1 MKIWP
6 PIDLVPRGRLYRKY
20 AVYLVGAVCVALL
33 ASGGSDIYFSQH
45 ELRTQLAALQKDNAI
60 AAADK
65 IDQFVVRIEQQ
76 VGWVA
81 SLPPSDDLPA
91 LRLEAQRLLRQA
103 PAISHIRLIDKTGH
117 ERLFV
122 SRFELDRMASNQ
134 DVSGDEGFRAALA
147 GATYF
152 SPIYF
157 RKETEPYFT
166 IVLPETFRDAGV
178 VMVEVNLKSVWEV
191 VWPIKIGRSG
201 YAYVV
206 DHSGALIAHPDIS
219 LVLRKESM
227 ATLPQVAQAIASSD
241 KADADGP
248 SQQAG
253 FGLNPNG
260 ARVLSTYVRVPR
272 LDWIVFVEQP
282 LAEANAPIYTA
293 ILRTTALMFAGLAL
307 AFAVSLTLARRMV
320 SPIEALRQG
329 ARRFAGGAL
338 DYRIDVRS
346 GDELEVVADQFNA
359 MAVELQDSY
368 ATLER
373 KIDMRT
379 RELDIANKA
388 KTRFLAA
395 ASHDLRQPI
404 HALGLLISS
413 LRGKVTSPQISETVD
428 RAEAAMD
435 VMVELLD
442 GLLDISRLDAGVVQA
457 NLRDCPV
464 NPVLQQ
470 VAFDFEDEAR
480 DHGLDLRILRSS
492 VVVRSDPIMLARIL
506 RNLLSN
512 AIRYTTR
519 GKVLLGCRPRNG
531 HVRIEVWDTGIG
543 IAPDHQGIIFQEFF
557 QVVDV
562 ARGDSRGLGLGL
574 SIVKRLADLLGCS
587 VEVCSIP
594 GKGSVFSVVVPI
606 GDEKALAAGAESGI
620 PELGADLL
628 GRSVLVIDDDAMV
641 LDAMHRL
648 LGDWGCAVTTA
659 RTCNEAETHARLR
672 VQPLD
677 IIVCDYDLQLE
688 ESGIDVLARLM
699 SAASDPVAGIL
710 MTGDTHADVLQ
721 RAKAAG
727 YPILH
732 KPVRP
737 AKLRSLLSQLVAASR
752 KN

>member
-1 MKIWP
+1 MKIRP
-6 PIDLVPRGRLYRKY
+6 LINLILGGRLYRKY

-33 ASGGSDIYFSQH
+33 ASGVSDIYFSQR
-45 ELRTQLAALQKDNAI
+45 ELRTQLAALQRDNAI
-60 AAADK
+60 ATADK
-65 IDQFVVRIEQQ
+65 IEQFVVRIEQQ
-76 VGWVA
+76 VAWVA
-81 SLPPSDDLPA
+81 SLPPNDDLPA

-122 SRFELDRMASNQ
+122 SRFEVDRIASSQ
-134 DVSGDEGFRAALA
+134 DMSGDEGFRAAMS
-147 GATYF
+147 GSTYF

-157 RKETEPYFT
+157 RRETEPYMT
-166 IVLPETFRDAGV
+166 IALPETFRDAGV

-206 DHSGALIAHPDIS
+206 DHSGVLIAHPDIS
-219 LVLRKESM
+219 LVLRKDSM
-227 ATLPQVAQAIASSD
+227 ATLPQVAQAISSSD
-241 KADADGP
+241 KTDADSP

-260 ARVLSTYVRVPR
+260 ARVLSTYVRVPQ
-272 LDWIVFVEQP
+272 LNWIVFVEEP
-282 LAEANAPIYTA
+282 LAEANAPAYTA
-293 ILRTTALMFAGLAL
+293 VWRTLGLMFAGLAL

-329 ARRFAGGAL
+329 AKRFASGAL
-338 DYRIDVRS
+338 DTRIDVHS
-346 GDELEVVADQFNA
+346 GDELQVVADQFNA

-373 KIDMRT
+373 KIEMRT

-413 LRGKVTSPQISETVD
+413 LRGKVTSPQVSETVD
-428 RAEAAMD
+428 RAEAAID
-435 VMVELLD
+435 VMIELLD
-442 GLLDISRLDAGVVQA
+442 GLLDISRLDAGVVRP
-457 NLRDCPV
+457 NLRDCAISG
-464 NPVLQQ
+464 VLQQ
-470 VAFDFEDEAR
+470 VAFDVQDEAVDR
-480 DHGLDLRILRSS
+480 GLDLRILHSS
-492 VVVRSDPIMLARIL
+492 AVVRSDPIMLARIL

-512 AIRYTTR
+512 AVRYTPD
-519 GKVLLGCRPRNG
+519 GQVLVGCRRRKG
-531 HVRIEVWDTGIG
+531 LVRVEVWDTGIG
-543 IAPDHQGIIFQEFF
+543 IAPDHQGVIFHEFF
-557 QVVDV
+557 QVADV
-562 ARGDSRGLGLGL
+562 ARSDTRGLGLGL
-574 SIVKRLADLLGCS
+574 SIVKRLADLLGCT

-594 GKGSVFSVVVPI
+594 GKGSVFAVTVPV
-606 GDEKALAAGAESGI
+606 GDENALIVGTEA
-620 PELGADLL
+620 PVYELGAELL
-628 GRSVLVIDDDAMV
+628 GQSILVIDDDPMV

-648 LGDWGCAVTTA
+648 LSDWGCKVITA
-659 RTCNEAETHARLR
+659 RTRDEAASHLQQGAP
-672 VQPLD
+672 QPDL
-677 IIVCDYDLQLE
+677 IICDYDLQRA
-688 ESGIDVLARLM
+688 ESGIDVLGHLL
-699 SAASDPVAGIL
+699 SAVSVPGIL

-721 RAKAAG
+721 RAQAAG

-737 AKLRSLLSQLVAASR
+737 ATLRSLLSQLLRRSG
-752 KN
+752 